1 MQEALTRLRQ
11 LRRPRLLIRA
21 ARAGLPDYRRE
32 VHLGRALG
40 APPPRRSGPAL
51 LRLIEIE
58 TDLDNARLRRCASYG
73 VARHVEVL
81 IAMMGEAEVLR
92 PVDGLQQSGKEIR
105 QRDPAGAGRPAPR

>member
-32 VHLGRALG
+32 VHLGRSLA

-51 LRLIEIE
+51 LRLIDIE
-58 TDLDNARLRRCASYG
+58 ADLDDARQRRCTSYS

-92 PVDGLQQSGKEIR
+92 PVESLR
-105 QRDPAGAGRPAPR
+105 QGGQERGCCDQADA